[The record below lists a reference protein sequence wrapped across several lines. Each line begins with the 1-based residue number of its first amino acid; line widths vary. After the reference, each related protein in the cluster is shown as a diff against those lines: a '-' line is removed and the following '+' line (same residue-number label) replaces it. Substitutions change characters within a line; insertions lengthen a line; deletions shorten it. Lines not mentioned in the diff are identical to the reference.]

1 MDIFDLFDALD
12 CAIKD
17 FEEGKNDKHPSSAD
31 KEKQCEPKENIQY
44 KVIINEPAV
53 VLIIGDKKYIA
64 KAQGEPFDEEKGLLM
79 CLAKANGIPFDK
91 VHKML
96 KNAQRT
102 TKN

>member
-17 FEEGKNDKHPSSAD
+17 FEDGKNDKRPSAD
-31 KEKQCEPKENIQY
+31 KEKQREPKENSQY
-44 KVIINEPAV
+44 KVVVNEPAV
-53 VLIIGDKKYIA
+53 VLIIGNKKYIA
-64 KAQGEPFDEEKGLLM
+64 KAQNEPFDEEKGLLM

-96 KNAQRT
+96 KDAQRT
-102 TKN
+102 HKS